1 MVDAQEME
9 MGSFGDSILFRGILA
24 MSFDPE
30 KVARW
35 RWMENEDG
43 DFYMER
49 WSQGDW
55 VKHEDYK
62 KLLTLL
68 HDVSSEAD
76 PAGTLREL
84 RLAQDTI
91 RAQEKLIEELKAE
104 IERLKG

>member
-1 MVDAQEME
+1 
-9 MGSFGDSILFRGILA
+9 

-91 RAQEKLIEELKAE
+91 KALENENAELKAQ
-104 IERLKG
+104 IERLNGHGEV